1 MAKASVFGSAV
12 SKFKKN
18 WDTAKKQKPDSFED
32 AKLPE
37 GKYFIRVASARCG
50 LTKKDKTP
58 YVSFNFRVV
67 RGPHTGARLSKYSG
81 LEKDTDIE
89 YLSKDFQRM
98 GYEVVD
104 LELGEIEDLVADIN
118 KSKPYLD
125 GQIKHDTYTDKK
137 TGEDKESQRLY
148 INAAVEP
155 SELPPGDDGDDSD
168 AKAAKTNGKPKGGA
182 SAKAKPVKK
191 KAAKK

>member
-1 MAKASVFGSAV
+1 MAKASGFGSAV

-50 LTKKDKTP
+50 LTKADKTP
-58 YVSFNFRVV
+58 YVSFNFRVI

-98 GYEVVD
+98 GYEVSD
-104 LELGEIEDLVADIN
+104 LELGEIEDLVADIA

-125 GQIKHDTYTDKK
+125 AQIKHDTYVNKK
-137 TGEDKESQRLY
+137 GVEVESQRLY
-148 INAAVEP
+148 VNSAVDP

-168 AKAAKTNGKPKGGA
+168 APKAKGGGKPKGGA
-182 SAKAKPVKK
+182 AAKAPKK
-191 KAAKK
+191 KAARK